1 MLRPKNV
8 FAPSEDNL
16 RLLHKMS
23 LTFSH
28 YRPQRPMYKGLGVRE
43 GHQLSLTSP
52 SHFRIS
58 SVTLL
63 YYRQN
68 LSVKT
73 QTFLLFLHELFA
85 YRKKY

>member
-28 YRPQRPMYKGLGVRE
+28 YRPQRPMCKGLGHVRDISFPSRLPHIFE
-43 GHQLSLTSP
+43 SRLSP
-52 SHFRIS
+52 
-58 SVTLL
+58 
-63 YYRQN
+63 YYIIG
-68 LSVKT
+68 KI
-73 QTFLLFLHELFA
+73 
-85 YRKKY
+85 